1 MIRVALSNKI
11 HDNKSTRKKME
22 SIWNMFCNHMG
33 LTHLPLPMIFL
44 SVRSDDEFDFLVAS
58 KEGPYVLPIPPL
70 GVSAII
76 RDCRGD
82 VLSIE
87 VKLNILGII
96 FQELAKRMIRLEYL
110 AKSIPQGLDIEI
122 QDQAITE
129 IWSSTDAEVAAVTQ
143 DEGQPVQVIKDK
155 TGNKVTI
162 IFMYSRYK
170 NTLLA
175 RRFFEN
181 LVQQGWRYC

>member
-1 MIRVALSNKI
+1 MLKIALSNKI

-22 SIWNMFCNHMG
+22 SIWQILSNHMELAYLPIP
-33 LTHLPLPMIFL
+33 LTFLPVN
-44 SVRSDDEFDFLVAS
+44 SNDEFDFLVAS
-58 KEGPYVLPIPPL
+58 KEGPYILPIPPL
-70 GVSAII
+70 AVSGII
-76 RDCRGD
+76 RDYRGN

-96 FQELAKRMIRLEYL
+96 FQEMAKRMIRMEYL
-110 AKSIPQGLDIEI
+110 KNAIPQGMDIEI
-122 QDQAITE
+122 QGQAISE

-143 DEGQPVQVIKDK
+143 DEGRPVKVIKDK
-155 TGNKVTI
+155 TGSKATI

-175 RRFFEN
+175 RGFFEK
-181 LVQQGWRYC
+181 LTQQGWRYC